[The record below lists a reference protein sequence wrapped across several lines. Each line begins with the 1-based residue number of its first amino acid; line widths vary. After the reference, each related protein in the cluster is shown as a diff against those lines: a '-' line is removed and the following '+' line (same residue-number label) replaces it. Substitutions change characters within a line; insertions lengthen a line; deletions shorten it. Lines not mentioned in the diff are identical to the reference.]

1 MTGGESFLE
10 KAQNLIQQTV
20 TNDENEELVKVST
33 EVEIKDTSSSM
44 GSLKAPRPHSLPL
57 FSLST
62 IGV

>member
-33 EVEIKDTSSSM
+33 EVEIKT
-44 GSLKAPRPHSLPL
+44 L
-57 FSLST
+57 FLAW
-62 IGV
+62 VL